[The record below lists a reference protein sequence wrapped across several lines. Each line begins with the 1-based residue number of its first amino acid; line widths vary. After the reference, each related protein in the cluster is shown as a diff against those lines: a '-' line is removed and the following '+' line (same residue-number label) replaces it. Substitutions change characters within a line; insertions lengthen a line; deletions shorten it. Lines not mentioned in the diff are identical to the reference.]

1 MANDFDNADYLH
13 VRNNILRR
21 VKTSNAARSIPVG
34 ILLSEDELTELNEF
48 LAERG
53 ELYHEGLIL
62 FGKKGEVDVPL
73 DPDSLVDKIHTAMRE
88 ELKDKSLKLHHL
100 RHSFATLMTVK
111 LMPNG
116 TDFVRRFVGA
126 RGDKTLEWLTEV
138 RDGKSFRERLFGTSE
153 IRSLDLQAV
162 AHLLGHGSSATSVEH
177 YIHSLDWF
185 EPIKVADVTTRR
197 VRIN

>member
-1 MANDFDNADYLH
+1 
-13 VRNNILRR
+13 
-21 VKTSNAARSIPVG
+21 
-34 ILLSEDELTELNEF
+34 
-48 LAERG
+48 
-53 ELYHEGLIL
+53 
-62 FGKKGEVDVPL
+62 
-73 DPDSLVDKIHTAMRE
+73 
-88 ELKDKSLKLHHL
+88 
-100 RHSFATLMTVK
+100 MTVK

-138 RDGKSFRERLFGTSE
+138 RDGKPFRERLFGTSE